1 MFLAL
6 PITRSSF
13 MSGVLLRFRISTVG
27 MEVGFPFAAQNQM
40 ENAVRSSRGSAAG
53 RSPDRSRRASSNG
66 TAGQGHKDTHTDCNC
81 ECDKRPMLDLVG
93 EPAQCIVTEFRRIV
107 AHGMR
112 AGMKP
117 IGDAAQHGAMAAP
130 TRSTTSAVLADV
142 RSPTRSSC
150 CSSDRKR
157 RSISRTLGSIAREYP
172 D

>member
-1 MFLAL
+1 
-6 PITRSSF
+6 
-13 MSGVLLRFRISTVG
+13 

-66 TAGQGHKDTHTDCNC
+66 TAGQAHKDTHTDCNC

-117 IGDAAQHGAMAAP
+117 IGDAAQHGGDGRPDSFDDLCRA
-130 TRSTTSAVLADV
+130 RGCAVAN
-142 RSPTRSSC
+142 
-150 CSSDRKR
+150 
-157 RSISRTLGSIAREYP
+157 AF
-172 D
+172 

>member
-1 MFLAL
+1 
-6 PITRSSF
+6 
-13 MSGVLLRFRISTVG
+13 

-66 TAGQGHKDTHTDCNC
+66 TAGQAHKDTHTDCNC

-93 EPAQCIVTEFRRIV
+93 EPAQCIVTEFRRFV

-117 IGDAAQHGAMAAP
+117 IGDAAQH
-130 TRSTTSAVLADV
+130 V
-142 RSPTRSSC
+142 C
-150 CSSDRKR
+150 CSSDLKR
-157 RSISRTLGSIAREYP
+157 RSISRTLGSIAREDP